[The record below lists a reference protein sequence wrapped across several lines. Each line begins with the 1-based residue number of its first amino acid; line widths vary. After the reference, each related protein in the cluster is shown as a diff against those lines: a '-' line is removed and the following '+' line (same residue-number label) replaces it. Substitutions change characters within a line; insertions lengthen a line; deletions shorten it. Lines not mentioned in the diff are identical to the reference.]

1 MTPCHKYNKDM
12 AQIIKSNGETKT
24 VEPKNGTDFKLEELQ
39 AIVGGYIQIAY
50 LRDDE
55 IMVMDDEGKLKE
67 KDLNL
72 QASLRN
78 RRDVNPYDSVV
89 GDVLICKTNQVK

>member
-72 QASLRN
+72 QASLRY
-78 RRDVNPYDSVV
+78 RRDVNPYDSIV

>member
-1 MTPCHKYNKDM
+1 MTPCHYYNKDM

-72 QASLRN
+72 QASLRY
-78 RRDVNPYDSVV
+78 RRDVNPYDSIV
-89 GDVLICKTNQVK
+89 GDVLICNTNQVK

>member
-1 MTPCHKYNKDM
+1 M

-39 AIVGGYIQIAY
+39 AIVGGYVQIAY

-72 QASLRN
+72 QASLRY
-78 RRDVNPYDSVV
+78 RRDVNPYDSIV

>member
-1 MTPCHKYNKDM
+1 M

-39 AIVGGYIQIAY
+39 AIVGGYVQIAY

-55 IMVMDDEGKLKE
+55 IMVMDEEGRL
-67 KDLNL
+67 KDLL
-72 QASLRN
+72 
-78 RRDVNPYDSVV
+78 
-89 GDVLICKTNQVK
+89 G

>member
-1 MTPCHKYNKDM
+1 M

-39 AIVGGYIQIAY
+39 AIVGGYIQIAC

-72 QASLRN
+72 QASLRY
-78 RRDVNPYDSVV
+78 RRDVNPYDSIV

>member
-1 MTPCHKYNKDM
+1 M

-72 QASLRN
+72 QASLRY

-89 GDVLICKTNQVK
+89 GDVLICKTEQVK

>member
-72 QASLRN
+72 QASLRY

-89 GDVLICKTNQVK
+89 GDVLICKTEQVK

>member
-1 MTPCHKYNKDM
+1 M

-72 QASLRN
+72 QASLRY
-78 RRDVNPYDSVV
+78 RRDVNPYDSIV

>member
-1 MTPCHKYNKDM
+1 M

-24 VEPKNGTDFKLEELQ
+24 VEPKNGTDFKLEDLQ

-72 QASLRN
+72 QASLRY
-78 RRDVNPYDSVV
+78 RRDVNPYDSIV

>member
-1 MTPCHKYNKDM
+1 M

-24 VEPKNGTDFKLEELQ
+24 VEPKNGTGFKLEELQ

-72 QASLRN
+72 QASLRY

-89 GDVLICKTNQVK
+89 GDVLICKTEQVK

>member
-1 MTPCHKYNKDM
+1 M

-39 AIVGGYIQIAY
+39 AIVGGYVQIAY

-55 IMVMDDEGKLKE
+55 IMVMDEECRLKD

-72 QASLRN
+72 RASLRY

>member
-1 MTPCHKYNKDM
+1 M

-39 AIVGGYIQIAY
+39 AIVGGYVQITY

-55 IMVMDDEGKLKE
+55 IMVMDEEGRLKD

-72 QASLRN
+72 RASLRY

>member
-1 MTPCHKYNKDM
+1 M
-12 AQIIKSNGETKT
+12 AQLLKSNGETKT
-24 VEPKNGTDFKLEELQ
+24 VEPKNGTDFELSELQ
-39 AIVGGYIQIAY
+39 AIVGGYIQVAY

-55 IMVMDDEGKLKE
+55 IMVFDEEGKLKE

-72 QASLRN
+72 QASLRY
-78 RRDVNPYDSVV
+78 RRDVNPYDSIV

>member
-1 MTPCHKYNKDM
+1 M

-72 QASLRN
+72 QASLRY

>member
-1 MTPCHKYNKDM
+1 M

-39 AIVGGYIQIAY
+39 AIVGGYIQVAY

-72 QASLRN
+72 QASLRY

>member
-1 MTPCHKYNKDM
+1 M

-55 IMVMDDEGKLKE
+55 IMVMDEEGRLKD

-72 QASLRN
+72 RASLRY

>member
-1 MTPCHKYNKDM
+1 M

-39 AIVGGYIQIAY
+39 AIVGGYIQIAN

-72 QASLRN
+72 QASLRY
-78 RRDVNPYDSVV
+78 RRDVNPYDSIV
-89 GDVLICKTNQVK
+89 GDVLICKSNQVK

>member
-1 MTPCHKYNKDM
+1 M

-72 QASLRN
+72 QASLRY
-78 RRDVNPYDSVV
+78 RRDVNPYDSIV
-89 GDVLICKTNQVK
+89 GDVLICKTNQVN

>member
-1 MTPCHKYNKDM
+1 M

-24 VEPKNGTDFKLEELQ
+24 VEPKNGTDFELSELQ
-39 AIVGGYIQIAY
+39 AIVGGYIQVAY

-55 IMVMDDEGKLKE
+55 IMVMDEEGKLKE

-72 QASLRN
+72 QASLRY
-78 RRDVNPYDSVV
+78 RRDVNPYDSIV

>member
-1 MTPCHKYNKDM
+1 M

-24 VEPKNGTDFKLEELQ
+24 VEPKNGTDFQLEELQ
-39 AIVGGYIQIAY
+39 AIVGGYVQIAY

-55 IMVMDDEGKLKE
+55 IMVMDEEGRLKD

-72 QASLRN
+72 RASLRY

>member
-1 MTPCHKYNKDM
+1 M

-39 AIVGGYIQIAY
+39 AIVGGYVQIAY

-55 IMVMDDEGKLKE
+55 IMVMDEEGRLKD

-72 QASLRN
+72 RASLRY
-78 RRDVNPYDSVV
+78 RRDVNPYDSVL